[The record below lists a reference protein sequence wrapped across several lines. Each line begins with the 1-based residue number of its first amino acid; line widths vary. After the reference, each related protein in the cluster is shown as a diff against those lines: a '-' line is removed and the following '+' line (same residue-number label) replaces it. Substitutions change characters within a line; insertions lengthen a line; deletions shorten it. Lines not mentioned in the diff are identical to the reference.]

1 MQELT
6 QHDIWTLLLSLGI
19 LLTFARVLGELAQR
33 FGQPA
38 VLGEIVAGVLLGPTL
53 LGTVLPEIHAFL
65 FPLEGPRSAVMEG
78 LSSLA
83 ITLFLLV
90 VGMEVNLST
99 VWRQGKTVLYVGF
112 GGMLAP
118 FVLSFAAAWWLP
130 NLLGNGESEATLL
143 VFALFFATAMTIS
156 AVPVMSKTLMDLGLY
171 RTDLGMIVIAGGIF
185 NDLAGWILFAVIL
198 GMTGVHSGLGLAV
211 GHTIGLTL
219 GFVVFM
225 LTIGRRLIHAVFPWV
240 QAHFTWPGGVLG
252 LVLALSLLSAAFT
265 EAIGVH
271 AALGAFLLGV
281 IIGDSS
287 HLRAHTRKVLSD
299 FISFLFVPLFFAMI
313 GLHINFLANFNL
325 VLVLAVF
332 IVACIGKLLGAGIG
346 ARAGGMTRRQSWAV
360 GFAMNA
366 RGPIEVIVATLALD
380 NGIIGEQMFEALV
393 LMAVATSVMPG
404 PIMQHLLERKRP
416 LKATDFL
423 SGKTFVPS
431 LHAASR
437 LEAIQELAATA
448 ADLAGLSVAAL
459 EAAVWR
465 REQAMATSIGDGVA
479 VPHAR
484 IEGVDRPVVAVGISP
499 KGLDFDAPDGNLV
512 HLVFMIV
519 TPAQDNGAQLEIL
532 ADIAH
537 TCMRP
542 GFVERATALAGY
554 IEFLALLRTSG
565 GEASR

>member
-1 MQELT
+1 MHELT
-6 QHDIWTLLLSLGI
+6 QHDIWALLLSLGI
-19 LLTFARVLGELAQR
+19 LLTFARVLGEFAQR

-38 VLGEIVAGVLLGPTL
+38 VLGEILAGVLLGPTL
-53 LGTVLPEIHAFL
+53 LGTVLPEVHAFL
-65 FPLEGPRSAVMEG
+65 FPIEGPRGAVMEG

-112 GGMLAP
+112 GGVVAP
-118 FVLSFAAAWWLP
+118 FVVAFAAAWWLP
-130 NLLGNGESEATLL
+130 GLFGSGESEVAPL

-156 AVPVMSKTLMDLGLY
+156 AVPVISKTLMDLGLY

-185 NDLAGWILFAVIL
+185 DDLAGWILFAVIL
-198 GMTGVHSGLGLAV
+198 GMTGVQSGLGLAV

-225 LTIGRRLIHAVFPWV
+225 LTIGRRLIHTVFPWV
-240 QAHFTWPGGVLG
+240 HAHFSWPGGVLG

-271 AALGAFLLGV
+271 AALGAFILGV

-287 HLRAHTRKVLSD
+287 HLRAHTRTVLND
-299 FISFLFVPLFFAMI
+299 FISFIFVPLFFAMI
-313 GLHINFLANFNL
+313 ALHINFLTSFNL

-332 IVACIGKLLGAGIG
+332 IVACIGKLLGCGIG
-346 ARAGGMTRRQSWAV
+346 ARAGGMTRRESWAV

-366 RGPIEVIVATLALD
+366 RGPIEVILATLALD

-393 LMAVATSVMPG
+393 LMAVGTSVMPG

-423 SGKTFVPS
+423 SAKTFVPS
-431 LHAASR
+431 LQAASR
-437 LEAIQELAATA
+437 LEAIQELAAAA
-448 ADLAGLSVAAL
+448 ADVAGLSVAAL

-465 REQAMATSIGDGVA
+465 REQVMATGIGGGVA

-484 IEGVDRPVVAVGISP
+484 IDGVDRPVVAVGISP
-499 KGLDFDAPDGNLV
+499 KGLDFDAPDGNPV

-542 GFVERATALAGY
+542 AFVERATTLTSY
-554 IEFLALLRTSG
+554 IEFLALLRTSA
-565 GEASR
+565 GEAA